1 MVAAAEEAGIMCD
14 QLIIDPGIGFGKT
27 LEHNLALMARLDE
40 FKGIAGGVLLGAS
53 RKSWLEMLVGAEPE
67 QRLPGSLAA
76 AVAAALA
83 GADIVRVHDVA
94 ATRQAIDVI
103 NALRKFK

>member
-1 MVAAAEEAGIMCD
+1 
-14 QLIIDPGIGFGKT
+14 
-27 LEHNLALMARLDE
+27 
-40 FKGIAGGVLLGAS
+40 
-53 RKSWLEMLVGAEPE
+53 MLVGAGPE

-76 AVAAALA
+76 AVTAALA

>member
-1 MVAAAEEAGIMCD
+1 
-14 QLIIDPGIGFGKT
+14 
-27 LEHNLALMARLDE
+27 
-40 FKGIAGGVLLGAS
+40 
-53 RKSWLEMLVGAEPE
+53 MLVGAEPE